1 MFLFLT
7 LEFTK
12 WCPIQTFSHFRI
24 IHNVADV
31 LMAPQETQ
39 GLQEIQ
45 EYQASTALQDSR
57 ELEGSL
63 VRLEHPRLL
72 GSSAAS
78 NWKQC

>member
-1 MFLFLT
+1 M
-7 LEFTK
+7 
-12 WCPIQTFSHFRI
+12 TFIACFCFSPLNLQNGVQFKHFPLFRI

-63 VRLEHPRLL
+63 VRLE
-72 GSSAAS
+72 
-78 NWKQC
+78 